1 MSETQLTM
9 PGIPAPPRPDVT
21 DEIIA
26 AAVEKVALSTS
37 LDASDILREYSYPM
51 DGFRLAKELIRDH
64 IDVDRDDI
72 DELDNIDYE
81 VRSRVDEQVR
91 EWVKQHNI
99 QPPLPIG
106 AKVTFRRYCE
116 FTIEEI
122 DFENAQYRLKL
133 VGQDDEATGYRR
145 HIVDYEDVTPVPLAE
160 VGVGQ

>member
-1 MSETQLTM
+1 MSEVQLTM

-26 AAVEKVALSTS
+26 AAVEKVALSTG
-37 LDASDILREYSYPM
+37 LNARDILSEYSYPM
-51 DGFRLAKELIRDH
+51 DGFHLAKELIRDH
-64 IDVDRDDI
+64 VDVDRDDI

-81 VRSRVDEQVR
+81 VRCRVDELVR

-106 AKVTFRRYCE
+106 AKVTFRRHGEC
-116 FTIEEI
+116 TIEEI
-122 DFENAQYRLKL
+122 DFENAQYRLKP

-145 HIVDYEDVTPVPLAE
+145 CIVDYEDVAPVPLA
-160 VGVGQ
+160 QA